1 MLATVG
7 LPPYTTSSIYGLGSS
22 AGNAGRVVYSMTAGV
37 FCEILDIVFG
47 EDLTIIIDHPCDF
60 RCPRSILI
68 LRPELLLTLIVMCR
82 LETGSER

>member
-1 MLATVG
+1 
-7 LPPYTTSSIYGLGSS
+7 
-22 AGNAGRVVYSMTAGV
+22 VVYSMTSG
-37 FCEILDIVFG
+37 VFG
-47 EDLTIIIDHPCDF
+47 EIVDVVFGENRTIIIDHPCDF